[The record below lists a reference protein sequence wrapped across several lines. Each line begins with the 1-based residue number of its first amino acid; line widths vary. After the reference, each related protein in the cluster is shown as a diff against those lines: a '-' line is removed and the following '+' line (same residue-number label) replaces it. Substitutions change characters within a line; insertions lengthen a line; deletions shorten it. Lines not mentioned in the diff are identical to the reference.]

1 MEILGWVGGLC
12 LAVCAF
18 PQAVKVHKDKNADG
32 TSHGMLWLWMIGEV
46 FTLLYVLLEKFS
58 YPLLI
63 NYSLNIVFVAVI
75 FYYKYLYG
83 KTNRLRS
90 R

>member
-18 PQAVKVHKDKNADG
+18 PQAIKVFKEKNADG
-32 TSHGMLWLWMIGEV
+32 TSHVMLWLWMIGEL
-46 FTLLYVLLEKFS
+46 FTLLYVIFEKFS

-63 NYSLNIVFVAVI
+63 NYSLNIVFIVVI
-75 FYYKYLYG
+75 FYYKYFYG
-83 KTNRLRS
+83 KTRKTKL
-90 R
+90 